1 MSKACRVRQLE
12 LDRSPGL
19 LLPDARTIDRIA
31 IRSDI
36 FDPQGNDV
44 ATTQLAVDRRSRV
57 RIAQT
62 WFGRNGGLAPI
73 SLPLFQ
79 GLLRATVARLSLSGM
94 FVLLGF

>member
-1 MSKACRVRQLE
+1 MA
-12 LDRSPGL
+12 GL
-19 LLPDARTIDRIA
+19 FSRKR
-31 IRSDI
+31 RNS
-36 FDPQGNDV
+36 QGNDV
-44 ATTQLAVDRRSRV
+44 ATTQLAVDRRSRVRLSIRSRV